1 MVEAPLDSP
10 LLDESVVVMDGARV
24 VGNVRMG
31 PGCSVWYNAVIRA
44 EQDVTIGRD
53 THVQDNAV
61 IHVSEGHPVHIGDG
75 VSIGHGAIVHGCTV
89 GDNSLVGMGAIILD
103 GAVVGRDCI
112 IGAGALVTQG
122 MVIPDGCVAC
132 GSPARVRRA
141 MTEEDIAHNRH
152 NAEVYV
158 ELSRAYVS

>member
-1 MVEAPLDSP
+1 MVGIPDP
-10 LLDESVVVMDGARV
+10 VLDESVAILEGARV

-31 PGCSVWYNAVIRA
+31 PHCSVWYNAVVRG
-44 EQDVTIGRD
+44 EQDVVIGRD
-53 THVQDNAV
+53 TNVQDNAV
-61 IHVSEGHPVHIGDG
+61 IHVSEGHPVRIGDG

-89 GDNSLVGMGAIILD
+89 GDNTLIGMGAIVLD
-103 GAVVGRDCI
+103 GAVIGRDCI

-122 MVIPDGCVAC
+122 MVIPDGSVAF

-152 NAEVYV
+152 NAEGDV